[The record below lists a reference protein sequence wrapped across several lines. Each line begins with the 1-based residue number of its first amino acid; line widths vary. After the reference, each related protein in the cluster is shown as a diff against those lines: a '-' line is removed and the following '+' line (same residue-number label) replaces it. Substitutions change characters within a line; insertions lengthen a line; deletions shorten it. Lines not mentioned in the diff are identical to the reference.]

1 MIDMKEYGLI
11 ETPAPADGLIPAR
24 ITEQQRELYTVVC
37 PQGEVLATL
46 SGAFRHRAEAGEY
59 PCVGDF
65 GWLEYN
71 ASGHSRIAA
80 LMSRRSA
87 FARADFSGH
96 VVGYAKTIQQQ
107 VVAANFDTVFIVSS
121 LNKDFNVNRIL
132 RYLTQAWQSGGV
144 PVVVLTKADL
154 ADEAERCAAVAAV
167 EEAAPGVEVYAVSAH
182 TGEGLDALAPH
193 LQPGKTVVFLGMSGV
208 GKSSLLNAL
217 MQENVMH
224 VSAIRED
231 DARGRH
237 TTTHRA
243 LFMLPSGAMVI
254 DTPGMRELGLIDA
267 EEGVSAGFADVEEL
281 FMQCRFTDCRHET
294 EPGCAVLSAM
304 ENGSLSAERWE
315 RYRAQV
321 KEIKFTEDKA
331 AYVQNKKAF
340 QKSIARY
347 TRANNK
353 KR

>member
-1 MIDMKEYGLI
+1 MIDMKQYGFI
-11 ETPAPADGLIPAR
+11 ETPPPRFGLIPAR
-24 ITEQQRELYTVVC
+24 VTEQQRELYTVVC
-37 PQGEVLATL
+37 PHGEATAML
-46 SGAFRHRAEAGEY
+46 SGAFRHYAEAGEY

-65 GWLEYN
+65 IWLEYN
-71 ASGHSRIAA
+71 ESGHSRITE
-80 LMSRRSA
+80 LIPRRSS

-96 VVGYAKTIQQQ
+96 AVGYVKTIQQQ
-107 VVAANFDTVFIVSS
+107 IVAANFDTVFIVSS

-154 ADEAERCAAVAAV
+154 MDEADCLAAVASV
-167 EEAAPGVEVYAVSAH
+167 EEAAPGVAVYAVSAH
-182 TGEGLDALAPH
+182 TGEGLDTLAPH

-217 MQENVMH
+217 MQESVMH

-243 LFMLPSGAMVI
+243 LFILPSGAMVI

-267 EEGVSAGFADVEEL
+267 EKGVSVGFADVEEL
-281 FMQCRFTDCRHET
+281 FTQCRFTDCRHET
-294 EPGCAVLSAM
+294 EPGCAVLAAL
-304 ENGSLSAERWE
+304 EDGSLLPERWE
-315 RYRAQV
+315 RYHAQV
-321 KEIKFTEDKA
+321 REIKFTEDKA
-331 AYVQNKKAF
+331 AYFQSKKTWQKSLAIHTRKNKK
-340 QKSIARY
+340 
-347 TRANNK
+347 